1 MLNSKIINHKT
12 ALLLVSS
19 FMFSYFEII
28 FFEIEHFLLIEDDLK
43 RFGFYLKIQPTD
55 LLILYFPSIF
65 LIVSLTYFNLGK
77 VKNNKFFIFFVLII
91 LKISIFTS
99 LFYFLRIYTISRLKI
114 FVSTIIFA
122 LLFTFLLIFLR
133 KSFRNSVG
141 FLCFFGLF
149 FYLIIVFDIRYEVN
163 FNSCIN
169 SFSEN
174 NILSTFSDQDESIY
188 VIGHAYGSK
197 ETATIGMSDKV
208 TKYINKNIQNQN
220 STLVL
225 TGDIVYESTLES
237 LLKVK
242 QDINNNFGNYLI
254 AVGNH
259 EVQDNNNYYEVFDK
273 DLFLLKKNNTLFI
286 AANFSTK
293 NWLPT
298 KNQQNKINN
307 YLEINKNIDTV
318 FLFSHQLFWQLDV
331 DSEIQPN
338 GMNLLEDNLIRN
350 STKWL
355 NLNEKKLIVISGDYG
370 ANGQQSYCKKLGNT
384 IFVANGIGDKKNDT
398 IIQIYMNDEGFYI
411 LKKKL

>member
-12 ALLLVSS
+12 ALLFISS
-19 FMFSYFEII
+19 LIFSYFEII
-28 FFEIEHFLLIEDDLK
+28 FFDIDHFLLIEDDLK
-43 RFGFYLKIQPTD
+43 RLGFYLKIQPTD
-55 LLILYFPSIF
+55 LLIIYFPFIF
-65 LIVSLTYFNLGK
+65 LIASLTNFYLGK
-77 VKNNKFFIFFVLII
+77 ITNNKFFIFFVLII
-91 LKISIFTS
+91 LKISIFTF

-122 LLFTFLLIFLR
+122 LLFTFLLIFLK

-174 NILSTFSDQDESIY
+174 NILSTFADPDESIY

-208 TKYINKNIQNQN
+208 TKYINDNIQNQN

-225 TGDIVYESTLES
+225 TGDIVYESTMES

-259 EVQDNNNYYEVFDK
+259 EVQDNNNYYKVFDK

-298 KNQQNKINN
+298 KYQQNKINN
-307 YLEINKNIDTV
+307 FLEINKNIDTV

-350 STKWL
+350 STEWL

-370 ANGQQSYCKKLGNT
+370 ANGQESYCKKLGNT

>member
-91 LKISIFTS
+91 LKISIFTF

-384 IFVANGIGDKKNDT
+384 IFVANGIGDKKTDT